1 MNINERT
8 ELISEIGEFLKN
20 YLDEKYDNKK
30 DDNLIEFEKVIRK
43 AQSNNSWFTDENI
56 KINLTYW
63 SK

>member
-30 DDNLIEFEKVIRK
+30 TII
-43 AQSNNSWFTDENI
+43 
-56 KINLTYW
+56 
-63 SK
+63 

>member
-30 DDNLIEFEKVIRK
+30 DDNLIEFEKVIKK
-43 AQSNNSWFTDENI
+43 AQSNNSWFTDD
-56 KINLTYW
+56 
-63 SK
+63 